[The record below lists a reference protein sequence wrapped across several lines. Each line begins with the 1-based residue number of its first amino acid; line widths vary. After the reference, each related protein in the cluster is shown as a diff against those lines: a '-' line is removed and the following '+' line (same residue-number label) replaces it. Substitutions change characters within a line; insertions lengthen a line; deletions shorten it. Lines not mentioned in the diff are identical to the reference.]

1 MKERS
6 LKSHHSHGSELQISG
21 IKFKQLSFSSSSSS
35 SLCERATRLGL
46 YRERQR
52 EKEEREPYLIEIGAM
67 VVDFII
73 WGGELGVF
81 VLHLFIDYD

>member
-1 MKERS
+1 MVANFKFLGSNSNNCRS
-6 LKSHHSHGSELQISG
+6 LLLLCVSEPQDWVCTENG
-21 IKFKQLSFSSSSSS
+21 
-35 SLCERATRLGL
+35 
-46 YRERQR
+46 REREGR
-52 EKEEREPYLIEIGAM
+52 EREPYLIEIGAM